1 MVKSTRNLYAA
12 ADDVRF
18 TAQMQPPGLGLEIG
32 HQDWF
37 SPNLW
42 RRQNMDRRW
51 KKEEQLLSPRFTTCL
66 SLFREQEG
74 AVPNKWQMADLLYI
88 WAPNKLS
95 TVIHLWFAHWSCP
108 LVFGHD
114 HSKLLSDVS
123 IGSLKFKKKP
133 TEHGKVP
140 TRNQVEK
147 HSDVVELEIMPRCE
161 HGVSCAIIWQRASTR

>member
-1 MVKSTRNLYAA
+1 MWDSQLRWTTDATSGTWVRNWAPRL
-12 ADDVRF
+12 
-18 TAQMQPPGLGLEIG
+18 I
-32 HQDWF
+32 F
-37 SPNLW
+37 SPPNLW

-114 HSKLLSDVS
+114 YSKLLSDVS

-147 HSDVVELEIMPRCE
+147 HSDEIMPRCE
-161 HGVSCAIIWQRASTR
+161 HGVSCAMIWQLASTR

>member
-1 MVKSTRNLYAA
+1 MNWKSLCCCRWCEIHSW
-12 ADDVRF
+12 DGQ
-18 TAQMQPPGLGLEIG
+18 QMQPPGNWAPRLI
-32 HQDWF
+32 F
-37 SPNLW
+37 SPPNLW

-51 KKEEQLLSPRFTTCL
+51 KKEEQLLCPRFTTCL

-123 IGSLKFKKKP
+123 IGNLKFKKKL
-133 TEHGKVP
+133 TQHGKVP

-161 HGVSCAIIWQRASTR
+161 HGVSCAMIWHLASTR